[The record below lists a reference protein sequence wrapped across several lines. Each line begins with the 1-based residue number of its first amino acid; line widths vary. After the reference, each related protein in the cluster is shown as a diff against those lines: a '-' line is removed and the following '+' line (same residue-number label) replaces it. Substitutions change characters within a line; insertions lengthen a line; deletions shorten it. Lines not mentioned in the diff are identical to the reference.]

1 MENLTL
7 TGSADINGTGN
18 ALANTI
24 IGNSGNNVLT
34 GGGDND
40 ALEGGGGNDT
50 LDGGPAPT
58 RCSAESGNDT
68 YVVDDALD
76 VVTEAAD
83 EGTDAVQAS
92 ITYTLGDDVE
102 NLTLTGSA
110 DINGTGNALANT
122 IIGNSGNNVL
132 TGGGDNDAL
141 EGGGGN
147 DTLDGGTG
155 ADTMLGGIGNDTY
168 VVDDALD
175 VVTEAA
181 DEGTDAVQASITYT
195 LGDDVENLT
204 LTGSADING
213 TGNALANTIIGN
225 SANNTLD
232 GGAGADTMS
241 GGAGDDIYLVDN
253 IGDTVME
260 NADEGT
266 DAVISTVSYT
276 LGDDIEILQLEGSAN
291 LTGTGNALDNVIFS
305 NSGVDTLVG
314 GTGNDIYYV
323 HNAADQVVESAGEGT
338 DTVYT
343 DKSYT
348 LADNV
353 ENLAL
358 LAATGITATGNSLA
372 NTITGNDFGSTLDGG
387 GGADIEGNGGNDV
400 FVFHVGQADGD
411 IIGDFNGNGAAAGDL
426 LRFVGYGSG
435 ATFTNI
441 DVTHWQINYAGGTS
455 HEGITFSNAASI
467 HASDFLFV

>member
-1 MENLTL
+1 MAPATR
-7 TGSADINGTGN
+7 
-18 ALANTI
+18 
-24 IGNSGNNVLT
+24 
-34 GGGDND
+34 
-40 ALEGGGGNDT
+40 ALEGGGGN
-50 LDGGPAPT
+50 
-58 RCSAESGNDT
+58 E
-68 YVVDDALD
+68 
-76 VVTEAAD
+76 
-83 EGTDAVQAS
+83 
-92 ITYTLGDDVE
+92 
-102 NLTLTGSA
+102 
-110 DINGTGNALANT
+110 
-122 IIGNSGNNVL
+122 
-132 TGGGDNDAL
+132 
-141 EGGGGN
+141 
-147 DTLDGGTG
+147 TLDGGTG
-155 ADTMLGGIGNDTY
+155 ADTMLSGIGNDTY

-195 LGDDVENLT
+195 LGDDVENLA

-314 GTGNDIYYV
+314 GTCNDIYYV

-387 GGADIEGNGGNDV
+387 GGADTLQGNGGNDV
-400 FVFHVGQADGD
+400 SCSMSGKPMATSSATSTAMEPRREIRCGSSAMGRVRRSPTSTSPTGRSTTLAARRTRASRSATPRRSTQATSCS
-411 IIGDFNGNGAAAGDL
+411 FDL
-426 LRFVGYGSG
+426 ACLPGTRAPDRLAPRALR
-435 ATFTNI
+435 A
-441 DVTHWQINYAGGTS
+441 
-455 HEGITFSNAASI
+455 
-467 HASDFLFV
+467 